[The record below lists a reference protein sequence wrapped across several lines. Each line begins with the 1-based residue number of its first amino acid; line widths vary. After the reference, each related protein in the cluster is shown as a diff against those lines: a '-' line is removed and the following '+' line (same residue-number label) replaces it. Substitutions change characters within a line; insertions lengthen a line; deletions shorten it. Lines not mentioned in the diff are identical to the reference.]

1 MSDITATD
9 LAASDQPAA
18 LATGGPAPP
27 PDSAPPPKEP
37 ISPEEFWNSLINE
50 KAAANYLDLTDR
62 SMQAFRQRGG
72 GPRYIMISS
81 RCIRYRRVDLKPWAD
96 ARMRSSTSDPGQAAA

>member
-18 LATGGPAPP
+18 LTAGVP
-27 PDSAPPPKEP
+27 APPPKEP

-62 SMQAFRQRGG
+62 TMQALRQRGG
-72 GPRYIMISS
+72 GPRYIVISS
-81 RCIRYRRVDLKPWAD
+81 RCLRYRRIDLKAWAD
-96 ARMRSSTSDPGQAAA
+96 ARMRSSTSDPGET